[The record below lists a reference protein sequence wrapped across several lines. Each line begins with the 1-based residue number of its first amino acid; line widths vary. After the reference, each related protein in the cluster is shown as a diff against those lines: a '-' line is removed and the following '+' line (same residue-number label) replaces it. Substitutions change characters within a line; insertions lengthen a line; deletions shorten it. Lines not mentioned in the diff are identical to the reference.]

1 MGVAKFR
8 RSPSQGWRSGGMARH
23 CVPLDVSENRTAKRL
38 AKGLAAL
45 DYVRPA
51 LVHRDARR
59 DSGLF
64 IEADRPREYWEACY
78 ERKKKR
84 KVLQGFSIGAG
95 LQCICLWLC
104 SRRLFLPLP
113 PPLKKKGNREKKM
126 TARLRRMNNG
136 ES

>member
-1 MGVAKFR
+1 
-8 RSPSQGWRSGGMARH
+8 MARH

-51 LVHRDARR
+51 LVHRGARR

-78 ERKKKR
+78 ERKKKKKSFTGFFDR
-84 KVLQGFSIGAG
+84 CWAAVYLLVVVLQTPF
-95 LQCICLWLC
+95 
-104 SRRLFLPLP
+104 FP
-113 PPLKKKGNREKKM
+113 PPFP
-126 TARLRRMNNG
+126 A
-136 ES
+136 

>member
-1 MGVAKFR
+1 
-8 RSPSQGWRSGGMARH
+8 MARH

-104 SRRLFLPLP
+104 SRRLFFPLP
-113 PPLKKKGNREKKM
+113 SPLKKEKEIV
-126 TARLRRMNNG
+126 RRR
-136 ES
+136 